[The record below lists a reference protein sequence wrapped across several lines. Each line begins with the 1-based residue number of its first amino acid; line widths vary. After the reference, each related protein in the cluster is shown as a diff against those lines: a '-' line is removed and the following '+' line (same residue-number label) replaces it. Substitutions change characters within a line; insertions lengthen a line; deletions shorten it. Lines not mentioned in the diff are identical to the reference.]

1 MGFDPEITFHVAG
14 HPDPVDPQSR
24 LWHMPLSGKAGHHE
38 DRAAEW
44 TVGDYLESAR
54 VFLIRGQGHM
64 LRQALE
70 PLSESRGP
78 IRSMALC
85 LEKHGAFYHPLK
97 ITVIA
102 GADSVTLVL
111 NGAVKDPGFTLIQ
124 TEYRLLARLAGQVV
138 PGFIPRVFGAGTLA
152 AEKGAVGFFL
162 GQWFEG
168 FHEFHVTRTARGDRV
183 AIWKDDGI
191 RESVPWPRAV
201 RIYENIAYVLT
212 AYYGLDNGH
221 EIFPWHH
228 AAGDFVTDT
237 GGNVRLIT
245 VRGMG
250 LLTEPPSEMTGPEAR
265 QLFCLLF
272 YFLNLTLCMRLDRLD
287 GTGPVVWL
295 PDMVLDA
302 AVKGMCRSLAD
313 RSALRTGDHA
323 SSGLPARFLEF
334 AKSIGLDRLHGIMS
348 HLLEDRHF
356 SSAEIQLAG
365 KHMASHCQEI
375 FRILARM

>member
-1 MGFDPEITFHVAG
+1 MRFDPEITFHVAG
-14 HPDPVDPQSR
+14 HPEPLVSESR
-24 LWHMPLSGKAGHHE
+24 LWHMPLAGKTGRE
-38 DRAAEW
+38 DMAAEW
-44 TVGDYLESAR
+44 TVGDYLAAAGA
-54 VFLIRGQGHM
+54 FLVQDQGHM
-64 LRQALE
+64 IHHAVE
-70 PLSESRGP
+70 ALSESTGP
-78 IRSMALC
+78 IRSMEVC

-97 ITVIA
+97 ITVPD
-102 GADSVTLVL
+102 GSDSVTLVL

-124 TEYRLLARLAGQVV
+124 TEYRLLERLAGQVV
-138 PGFIPRVFGAGTLA
+138 PGYVPRVFGAGTLA
-152 AEKGAVGFFL
+152 SEKGAVGFFL

-183 AIWKDDGI
+183 AVWKDRGI
-191 RESVPWPRAV
+191 HEPVPWPRAV

-212 AYYGLDNGH
+212 AYYELDTGH

-237 GGNVRLIT
+237 GGEVRLIT

-250 LLTEPPSEMTGPEAR
+250 LLTEPPPDMTEPEVR

-295 PDMVLDA
+295 PDLVLGA
-302 AVKGMCRSLAD
+302 AVKGMYRSLAD
-313 RSALRTGDHA
+313 RSARKSGDQA

-334 AKSIGLDRLHGIMS
+334 VKAFSPNQLHDIMS
-348 HLLEDRHF
+348 HLMEDRHF
-356 SSAEIQLAG
+356 SKAEAQLAG
-365 KHMASHCQEI
+365 IHMASHCREI
-375 FRILARM
+375 VRILARM

>member
-1 MGFDPEITFHVAG
+1 
-14 HPDPVDPQSR
+14 
-24 LWHMPLSGKAGHHE
+24 MPLSGKTGHGN
-38 DRAAEW
+38 RAAEW
-44 TVGDYLESAR
+44 TVGDYLEAAKA
-54 VFLIRGQGHM
+54 FLIRDQGQM
-64 LRQALE
+64 IRQAVE
-70 PLSESRGP
+70 PPSETRGP
-78 IRSMALC
+78 IQSMMLC

-124 TEYRLLARLAGQVV
+124 TEYRLLARLADQVV
-138 PGFIPRVFGAGTLA
+138 PVFTPRVFGAGTLVT
-152 AEKGAVGFFL
+152 EKGAVGFFL
-162 GQWFEG
+162 GQWFDG
-168 FHEFHVTRTARGDRV
+168 FYEFHVTRTARGDRV
-183 AIWKDDGI
+183 AVWKDDGI
-191 RESVPWPRAV
+191 HEPIPWPRAV

-212 AYYGLDNGH
+212 AYYGLDTGH

-250 LLTEPPSEMTGPEAR
+250 LLTEPPPDMTEPDVR

-295 PDMVLDA
+295 PDMVLGA
-302 AVKGMCRSLAD
+302 AVNGMCRSLAD
-313 RSALRTGDHA
+313 RSARKTGAQA
-323 SSGLPARFLEF
+323 SSGLPVRFVEF
-334 AKSIGLDRLHGIMS
+334 VKTIGPDQLHDIMS

-356 SSAEIQLAG
+356 SPAEVQLAG
-365 KHMASHCQEI
+365 SHMISHCQEI